1 MTGIQVRHTRSCK
14 STGGGTCNCKPSYR
28 AWVYDRRSKQRT
40 FKTFDNQN
48 EAKSWRIDARH
59 AVKNKTMPTPSKVRV
74 REAGEA
80 LIDGMRSGT
89 VRNKKGQTYKPSV
102 TRGYED
108 ALKDRIYPALGPVR
122 LSDVQRR
129 DVQRVVDEMLAES
142 LSASTIANAIMPLR
156 VIYRRAIEDD
166 ELSVSPCDKLRMP
179 ADDEKPRDRI
189 APPEEAGKLLDA
201 LSEADRALWAS
212 AMYAGL
218 RAGELMA
225 LRWEDVDLD
234 AGVIHVER
242 SYDPKEHEIV
252 QTKNRR
258 RRDVPIIG
266 ALRKLLMEHKLR
278 AQPGVALVF
287 PRRDG
292 GHFTPTSIRSRARTA
307 WRSAKLSPIT
317 LHECRHTFASLMIH
331 AGVNAK
337 ALSEFMGHSSIQI
350 TFDRYGHLMP
360 GSRDEAVER
369 ADAYLSAAQLRHS
382 EAQ

>member
-1 MTGIQVRHTRSCK
+1 VQLLSELSRLGLGRSRQDEDLQDVSEPERSEGFGWRADATTQLRRGTM
-14 STGGGTCNCKPSYR
+14 STPT
-28 AWVYDRRSKQRT
+28 
-40 FKTFDNQN
+40 KT
-48 EAKSWRIDARH
+48 
-59 AVKNKTMPTPSKVRV
+59 TV

-80 LIDGMRSGT
+80 LIEGMRSGA
-89 VRNKKGQTYKPSV
+89 VRNRKGQTHKPSV

-108 ALKDRIYPALGPVR
+108 ALEDRICPVLGPVR

-129 DVQRVVDEMLAES
+129 DIQRLVDDMPAES

-156 VIYRRAIEDD
+156 VIYRRAIEDG
-166 ELSVSPCDKLRMP
+166 ELAVSPCDKLRLP
-179 ADDEKPRDRI
+179 ANDEEKRDRS
-189 APPEEAGKLLDA
+189 APPEEATKLLDA
-201 LSEADRALWAS
+201 LSESDRPLWAT

-218 RAGELMA
+218 RSGELQA
-225 LRWEDVDLD
+225 LRFEDIDLQ

-252 QTKNRR
+252 QTKNRQ

-266 ALRKLLMEHKLR
+266 ALREYLVAHKLQAR
-278 AQPGVALVF
+278 PGTALVF
-287 PRRDG
+287 PRKDG
-292 GHFTPTSIRSRARTA
+292 GHFTPTSVRSRAITVWKNA
-307 WRSAKLSPIT
+307 ELTPIT
-317 LHECRHTFASLMIH
+317 LHECRHSFASLMIH

-337 ALSEFMGHSSIQI
+337 ALSEFMGHSSITI

-369 ADAYLSAAQLRHS
+369 ADGYLGAPRLGHS